1 MDVSLA
7 RTFSRP
13 GWLNLRTTLGL
24 ILFCLAL
31 LAGQRVMAQSAS
43 TVRVWEA
50 TRDLGPNSTL
60 ASGDLRLADVHLSSD
75 MLQRYAA
82 ASKDVMGSTLVRAVA
97 AGEILP
103 LSSLASDAS
112 AAQAKSMT
120 LPVTPE
126 HAVGGQL
133 RPGDRVDIFASFDSG
148 DVSARTTLVA
158 RSVAV
163 IDIVNQGG
171 FGIADGSM
179 VGITVAV
186 APSDAPRLAF
196 ASHNA
201 DFDVVRVNGV
211 DETSAGSTVRA
222 RDFR

>member
-1 MDVSLA
+1 MDVSVA

-24 ILFCLAL
+24 ILFALAL

-43 TVRVWEA
+43 TNEVWVA
-50 TRDLGPNSTL
+50 AHDLGPNSTL
-60 ASGDLRLADVHLSSD
+60 VSGDLKAEDVHLSSD
-75 MLQRYAA
+75 MLPRYAA
-82 ASKDVMGSTLVRAVA
+82 ASRDITGATLVRPVA
-97 AGEILP
+97 EGELLP
-103 LSSLASDAS
+103 LSSLASEAGSD
-112 AAQAKSMT
+112 QGRSMT

-148 DVSARTTLVA
+148 DISARTTLLA

-163 IDIVNQGG
+163 IDVVNQGG
-171 FGIADGSM
+171 FGVADGSM

-186 APSDAPRLAF
+186 TPSDAARLAF
-196 ASHNA
+196 ATHNA
-201 DFDVVRVNGV
+201 DIDVVRVNGV
-211 DETSAGSTVRA
+211 PGTGSGSTVRA
-222 RDFR
+222 RDFQ

>member
-60 ASGDLRLADVHLSSD
+60 TSGDLRLADVHLSSD

-82 ASKDVMGSTLVRAVA
+82 ASKAVMGSTLVRAVA

-196 ASHNA
+196 ASRNA
-201 DFDVVRVNGV
+201 DIDVVRVNGV